1 MAYEK
6 IFFSGGS
13 CRGHCY
19 RHFKPSFKSL
29 GLMVWFPLKKVLRF
43 AIGPYGPPIAD
54 NLLRNLKIPPFTPF
68 TFARPAEH
76 WSGARWPFGA
86 RGAVPGRAIK
96 TEESLD
102 SVAAC
107 GNAGIELLLA
117 FARPA
122 EHWSGASSQDEA

>member
-1 MAYEK
+1 M
-6 IFFSGGS
+6 I
-13 CRGHCY
+13 R
-19 RHFKPSFKSL
+19 
-29 GLMVWFPLKKVLRF
+29 FPHKKLLRF

-54 NLLRNLKIPPFTPF
+54 NLLLA
-68 TFARPAEH
+68 FARPAEH

-107 GNAGIELLLA
+107 GNAGIELLPKFHISVFSVKVKVDALR
-117 FARPA
+117 ARLT
-122 EHWSGASSQDEA
+122 